1 MCHKLSK
8 IIIFLIV
15 PKTNPRI
22 TEMDRTSAMTAQ
34 LRWELLTLEELGGFL
49 NNYAV
54 KHNQQDA
61 RACPDSPP
69 DSSETLFREDHGA
82 LIANLDPSFEYCVY
96 IAASTVAGVGNYTE
110 GRIPCKTT
118 PF

>member
-1 MCHKLSK
+1 MYHKLSK
-8 IIIFLIV
+8 IFIFSIV
-15 PKTNPRI
+15 PKRNPRI

-49 NNYAV
+49 TNYTV

-61 RACPDSPP
+61 RVCPDSPP
-69 DSSETLFREDHGA
+69 GSSETLFSEDDGA
-82 LIANLDPSFEYCVY
+82 FIANLDPSFEYCVY
-96 IAASTVAGVGNYTE
+96 IAASTVAGVGIYSE